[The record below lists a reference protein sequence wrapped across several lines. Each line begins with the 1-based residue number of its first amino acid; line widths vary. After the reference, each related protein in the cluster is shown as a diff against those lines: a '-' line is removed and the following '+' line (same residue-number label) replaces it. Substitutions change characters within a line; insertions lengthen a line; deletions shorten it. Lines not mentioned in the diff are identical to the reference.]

1 LAILLILGPSGAGKS
16 CFGSWLA
23 SAQGWLHYEID
34 RHPYNGID
42 LNGLRSEWDIFL
54 RDTDAQPLAAIFRQ
68 RLQSASKIHAVLTFP
83 SNLILSPGHM
93 QAAAQAGMQAIYLY
107 GSEVNCI
114 AAFLNRE
121 GQKGLTREHWMAN
134 NRSLYL
140 EISKPEY
147 YPYKREVFTENG
159 DRKPHGEVFATLGMT

>member
-23 SAQGWLHYEID
+23 LAQSWLHYEID
-34 RHPYNGID
+34 RYPDDGIV
-42 LNGLRSEWDIFL
+42 LNGLRAEWDEFL
-54 RDTDAQPLAAIFRQ
+54 RDMNAQPLATILQQ

-83 SNLILSPGHM
+83 SNLILPLGHI

-107 GSEVNCI
+107 GSEENCI

-121 GQKGLTREHWMAN
+121 GQEGLTREHWRKN
-134 NRSLYL
+134 NLGLYL
-140 EISKPEY
+140 EIRKPEY
-147 YPYKREVFTENG
+147 DPYKIEVFTENG
-159 DRKPHGEVFATLGMT
+159 DRKPHAEVFAALRMT

>member
-34 RHPYNGID
+34 RHPDDGIN

-54 RDTDAQPLAAIFRQ
+54 RDTNAQPLAAILHQ
-68 RLQSASKIHAVLTFP
+68 RLQSSSKSHAVLTFP
-83 SNLILSPGHM
+83 SHLILRPGHL

-107 GSEVNCI
+107 GSEANCI

-134 NRSLYL
+134 NLGLYL
-140 EISKPEY
+140 EITKPEY
-147 YPYKREVFTENG
+147 DPYKIEVFTENG
-159 DRKPHGEVFATLGMT
+159 DRKPHAEVFATLHMT